1 MSEIQANKLSPSSGT
16 ALQIGD
22 SGDTITIP
30 SGSTIVNSG
39 TATNFGFTA
48 KNFFNAYN
56 PSNNVAN
63 ETNTKIIFQSENFDT
78 ASAYDTSNGRFT
90 IPSGESGKYFLYA
103 KIRHYNTTSMTREK
117 LQIYKNGSKVA
128 LFEHKGDNIYNSIAV
143 SHITQLSAGDY
154 MEVYYEQNSGS
165 SNDLSQFA
173 NSPEIEFSGYR
184 IA

>member
-1 MSEIQANKLSPSSGT
+1 MGTLFVDKLDPQSGT
-16 ALQIGD
+16 SLELGS

-30 SGSTIVNSG
+30 SGATITNNG

-48 KNFFNAYN
+48 KNFFNVYN

-63 ETNTKIIFQSENFDT
+63 DTLTKIIFQSENFDT

-90 IPSGESGKYFLYA
+90 VPSGESGKYFLYA
-103 KIRHYNTTSMTREK
+103 KIRHFATTSMTRQK
-117 LQIYKNGSKVA
+117 IQIHKNGSKVA
-128 LFEHKGDNIYNSIAV
+128 MFENKGDNIYNSIAV

-173 NSPEIEFSGYR
+173 NSPENEFSGYR

>member
-1 MSEIQANKLSPSSGT
+1 MSEIQVNKLSPQSGT
-16 ALQIGD
+16 TVTLGD
-22 SGDTITIP
+22 SGDTFTIP
-30 SGSTIVNSG
+30 SGATIVNSG

-63 ETNTKIIFQSENFDT
+63 DTSTKIIFQSENFDT

-90 IPSGESGKYFLYA
+90 VPSEESGKYFFYA

-117 LQIYKNGSKVA
+117 IQIHKNGSKVA
-128 LFEHKGDNIYNSIAV
+128 LYEHKGDNIYNSIAIT
-143 SHITQLSAGDY
+143 HIAQLSAGDY
-154 MEVYYEQNSGS
+154 IEVYYEQNSGS

-173 NSPEIEFSGYR
+173 NSPENEFSGYR